1 MKTKQKIQHKE
12 TQDQKELRNTETSSN
27 ILIII
32 EQIYFRWN
40 DAHCTSL
47 LNLNATADISSV
59 KIHHS

>member
-32 EQIYFRWN
+32 EQIYFR
-40 DAHCTSL
+40 
-47 LNLNATADISSV
+47 
-59 KIHHS
+59 